1 MGLFFS
7 PTTIFAAILLLY
19 LSSFI
24 LFAIIRIATG
34 VSIQRIGYFSLRR
47 IAYTPKEGVH
57 IDIRGL
63 GLSLHRPSFA
73 QPTWISLRLTEL
85 KVTFAPKAVGG
96 WDAQQKAWEEGS
108 ESQPEEA
115 NGDPLPSD
123 QEAKFRPNR
132 ASGSRNEIWRILSGL
147 NEKIKKLHK
156 QINWLAMVDV
166 VATDTTVRFIE
177 AGQVQVGSFTMAV
190 DTRRKMVDRGRL
202 FRHKKDPTGDQKPV
216 EWIVNVRN
224 ILLTVDGREPIEIL
238 DNLGLNIHGLL
249 YNNLEGLRD
258 TSVAVKLGRLH
269 VPCDDLL
276 VLSELFKGYHSSFPQ
291 TTASEIED
299 EISFAD
305 IVEELD
311 KPGTREE
318 TIVQTVADSKEFVS
332 SVLRGIQE
340 IQVAL
345 SFFRISREVRPFS
358 QTEDALLLNLV
369 THEVGVDFHRMD
381 PKRPA
386 HRMYFQRNDVA
397 HQALLAAI
405 SLSVTLDDSVG
416 ETDKLLYIPM
426 ATTTIKTTLPSKT
439 VNFSENHDPAA
450 RNSNILFA
458 NLVITSPSVDIEPK
472 HLSQLLVLTQAK
484 ALSSRGKPKNNRNL
498 FSRLL
503 PKASIKLSIH
513 EPVLRFVLPTENDYN
528 LLISSISS
536 ISLDIESSHS
546 TEAGLHYSLS
556 SIYRITSHQLY
567 YQTASGFKH
576 NLLVTETMELK
587 AHLNATPEV
596 CVVASGTL
604 NNYSVH
610 MVSGE
615 VSRGVNQII
624 DQFRTHAELAANP
637 GLHEVQKPR
646 FLRRLPPWLLSFQ
659 FEATGFSVEVAG
671 LDETAC
677 PTTRGIALQLQSWTA
692 EYRAQSQEPD
702 RKAMRRRTPS
712 HSTVGDESPFR
723 FPTHSP
729 SKKPYQRPEDGRRLA
744 IHVRGLE
751 GFVIE
756 SEGYME
762 PESFLNLPRFEVSF
776 STSSDLQGPI
786 FHINSAVKE
795 VYLQYSVYRCYA
807 LGIALSVLQD
817 AFKHDPSKTESSK
830 PNNVKHQSR
839 SSDALQELQDPL
851 KIELVTVDVKANL
864 IQVRAAMPAD
874 PRMLLQIYGLAAGR
888 HRWSSPFMRAQLFRL
903 HAEPPKVRGVWA
915 RIISMN
921 SIRVDL
927 RENRRKQ
934 GRSLIKERSID
945 LSADFIR
952 FGVPHQ
958 MVMHRIFD
966 NLVNTKKALEQL
978 RHRFKTRTDE
988 YILKKKP
995 EGPKTV
1001 PRISVRS
1008 KALLF
1013 ELEDD
1018 AFEWKLGSIYR
1029 LGLLEQKQRLAREEA
1044 FNMKIR
1050 KTDEF
1055 RQHEASSRYRTRSIN
1070 PFAHGRR
1077 RRDKRRSK
1085 SADGDNDDEDDEGTQ
1100 RPVSR
1105 GRRGRRARYDPDGM
1119 CNLSGSSKVSA
1130 EEAWYK
1136 LQQHNARSW
1145 KRRIDNNLRFQNI
1158 ATKEIRSLFSGADDP
1173 PENMQDDES
1182 ILAIPDRP
1190 GLMSALIS
1198 DLHLVVDKPS
1208 FPIEEYAQYLHKI
1221 GKGMPLDMKYSLLIP
1236 MNIQLDMGEARVNLR
1251 DYPLD
1256 LLHIPAL
1263 RPGQSPRLPSWSLRT
1278 DFVIA
1283 EEFREYNSFRDVE
1296 VNIIPPGQ
1304 TQDGTSHSGYSID
1317 VKRTVSPVKTYSDV
1331 TIEINTSLP
1340 TSISWGM
1347 SFQPVVQDMM
1357 KIIEGFSKPAI
1368 DPSDRVGFW
1377 DKIRLSFHS
1386 RINVVWKGDGDVH
1399 LRLKGNIYSPDTRPS
1414 LMRL

>member
-7 PTTIFAAILLLY
+7 PTTIFAAFLLLY
-19 LSSFI
+19 LASFI
-24 LFAIIRIATG
+24 VFAIIRIATG

-57 IDIRGL
+57 VEIRGL
-63 GLSLHRPSFA
+63 GFSLHRPSFT
-73 QPTWISLRLTEL
+73 QPTWVSLRLTDL

-108 ESQPEEA
+108 ESQPEDA
-115 NGDPLPSD
+115 NEDSPPPD
-123 QEAKFRPNR
+123 QEEKLRPNR
-132 ASGSRNEIWRILSGL
+132 APGSRNKTWKTLSGI

-156 QINWLAMVDV
+156 QIHWLAMIDV
-166 VATDTTVRFIE
+166 VATNTTVRFVE
-177 AGQVQVGSFTMAV
+177 AGQIQVGSFTMAV

-202 FRHKKDPTGDQKPV
+202 FRHKKDPSGDQTPV

-224 ILLTVDGREPIEIL
+224 ILLTVDSREPIEVL

-249 YNNLEGLRD
+249 YSNLEGLRD

-269 VPCDDLL
+269 IPCDDLM
-276 VLSELFKGYHSSFPQ
+276 VLSERFKGYHKPFSQS
-291 TTASEIED
+291 TTGETED

-318 TIVQTVADSKEFVS
+318 AIVRTVADSKEFVS

-345 SFFRISREVRPFS
+345 SFFRMSREVRPSS
-358 QTEDALLLNLV
+358 QTEESLLLNLV
-369 THEVGVDFHRMD
+369 THEVGIDFHRMD

-405 SLSVTLDDSVG
+405 SISVTLDDSVG
-416 ETDKLLYIPM
+416 GPDKLLYVPM
-426 ATTTIKTTLPSKT
+426 ATTTIKTTLPSKA
-439 VNFSENHDPAA
+439 VNFSGNHDPAA
-450 RNSNILFA
+450 RNSNVLFA
-458 NLVITSPSVDIEPK
+458 NLVVTSPSIDIEPK
-472 HLSQLLVLTQAK
+472 HLSQLLVLTQAQ
-484 ALSSRGKPKNNRNL
+484 ALSSRGKTKSNRNL
-498 FSRLL
+498 ISRLL

-567 YQTASGFKH
+567 YQTTSGFKH
-576 NLLVTETMELK
+576 NLLVTESMELK

-604 NNYSVH
+604 NNYSIH

-615 VSRGVNQII
+615 VSRGVNQIV
-624 DQFRTHAELAANP
+624 DQFLTHAELAASP
-637 GLHEVQKPR
+637 GSHEVQKPR

-671 LDETAC
+671 TDQTVG

-692 EYRAQSQEPD
+692 EYRAQSQEPH

-712 HSTVGDESPFR
+712 HSTIGDESPFR
-723 FPTHSP
+723 FHTHSP
-729 SKKPYQRPEDGRRLA
+729 SKKSYQRPEDGRRLA
-744 IHVRGLE
+744 LHVRGLE

-795 VYLQYSVYRCYA
+795 IYLQYSVYRCYA
-807 LGIALSVLQD
+807 LGVAMCVLQD
-817 AFKHDPSKTESSK
+817 AFKHDPSKTGSPK
-830 PNNVKHQSR
+830 PNDTKPQTR
-839 SSDALQELQDPL
+839 DSDSLQDLQDPL
-851 KIELVTVDVKANL
+851 KLELVTVDVKANL
-864 IQVRAAMPAD
+864 IQVRATMPAD
-874 PRMLLQIYGLAAGR
+874 PPMLLQVYGLATGR
-888 HRWSSPFMRAQLFRL
+888 HRWSSPFVRAQLLRL
-903 HAEPPKVRGVWA
+903 HAEAPKVRGAWA
-915 RIISMN
+915 RIVSMN

-945 LSADFIR
+945 LSTDFIR

-966 NLVNTKKALEQL
+966 NLTNTKKVLEQL
-978 RHRFKTRTDE
+978 HHRFKTRTDE

-995 EGPKTV
+995 EEPKKV

-1029 LGLLEQKQRLAREEA
+1029 LGLLEQKQRIAREEA
-1044 FNMKIR
+1044 YRMKVR
-1050 KTDEF
+1050 KTEEF
-1055 RQHEASSRYRTRSIN
+1055 RQHEASSRFRTRSSN
-1070 PFAHGRR
+1070 PYAHGMPRK
-1077 RRDKRRSK
+1077 RRDQKRSK
-1085 SADGDNDDEDDEGTQ
+1085 SADGDNGDEDDEGTQ

-1105 GRRGRRARYDPDGM
+1105 GRRGRKARYDPDGL
-1119 CNLSGSSKVSA
+1119 CNLSGSSKIPA
-1130 EEAWYK
+1130 EDAWYK
-1136 LQQHNARSW
+1136 LQQYNARSW

-1173 PENMQDDES
+1173 PDNMKDDES

-1208 FPIEEYAQYLHKI
+1208 FPIEDYAQYLHKI
-1221 GKGMPLDMKYSLLIP
+1221 GKGMPLDTKYSLLIP
-1236 MNIQLDMGEARVNLR
+1236 MNVQLDMGEARVNLR

-1256 LLHIPAL
+1256 LLHVPAL

-1283 EEFREYNSFRDVE
+1283 EEFRDYHSFRDVE

-1304 TQDGTSHSGYSID
+1304 AHDGTPHSGFSID
-1317 VKRTVSPVKTYSDV
+1317 VKRTVSPVKTYSDA

-1340 TSISWGM
+1340 TGITWGM

-1399 LRLKGNIYSPDTRPS
+1399 LRLKGNSQYS
-1414 LMRL
+1414 LMHGH